1 MSKKETKSNNEP
13 TWLNPKNDRKTP
25 YTEEELELFVD
36 GFINEIDDMQDWK
49 RMVQEVGE
57 QKARE
62 ILKEGFK
69 RMDPNGPFKV
79 KDFLA

>member
-1 MSKKETKSNNEP
+1 MVSNRE
-13 TWLNPKNDRKTP
+13 TP

-36 GFINEIDDMQDWK
+36 GFINVMDDIQDWK

-57 QKARE
+57 QKAKE

-69 RMDPNGPFKV
+69 RMDPNGPFKG
-79 KDFLA
+79 KDILA